1 MDPNANGTHSAP
13 PYFQF
18 VVKSVLK
25 SNPGEKEL
33 PVLVYLDNI
42 ADFGDSIE
50 EVLGVTSEAMQ
61 RLAKAGFM
69 SNLRKSH
76 LV

>member
-1 MDPNANGTHSAP
+1 M
-13 PYFQF
+13 
-18 VVKSVLK
+18 
-25 SNPGEKEL
+25 
-33 PVLVYLDNI
+33 LVYLDNI

-50 EVLGVTSEAMQ
+50 EVPGVTSEAMQ

-69 SNLRKSH
+69 INLRKSH